1 VTEFVEPGADSY
13 EYGIVYV
20 RAPNEPHRAGMT
32 KSEADKWIAEWRQD
46 GGRDI
51 FRVIRRWLGPWEL
64 LGEITVDD
72 RDIETIVFESL
83 GEVSTCWD
91 PSTGDAV
98 FDSTRARAIGDRLLA
113 EIRARIV
120 GDRSDE
126 LREQRD
132 TARSQRAALA
142 QRCERL
148 DERRHEL
155 HDLLTVVETERDRL
169 RAVVVATA
177 TDARVLVKVLGQGSA
192 DAAAALAERIYDRH
206 EPYDVGEQLDG
217 SQIMG
222 RQPAEEPDSG

>member
-1 VTEFVEPGADSY
+1 LKIVWCIPRERNLASVTEFVEPGADSY

-169 RAVVVATA
+169 RAVVDIVR
-177 TDARVLVKVLGQGSA
+177 DAFLRPSDDEWKIDSGALVVLA
-192 DAAAALAERIYDRH
+192 DALNA
-206 EPYDVGEQLDG
+206 LDG
-217 SQIMG
+217 S
-222 RQPAEEPDSG
+222 AEATDG

>member
-1 VTEFVEPGADSY
+1 MGEYVSPIDGHRHFGDAGRAECAVCCLEAERDRLRAVVEDITAHASP
-13 EYGIVYV
+13 
-20 RAPNEPHRAGMT
+20 
-32 KSEADKWIAEWRQD
+32 IAEDDD
-46 GGRDI
+46 GFVAVGYT
-51 FRVIRRWLGPWEL
+51 
-64 LGEITVDD
+64 IT
-72 RDIETIVFESL
+72 IGAI
-83 GEVSTCWD
+83 WD

-169 RAVVVATA
+169 RSVVDIVR
-177 TDARVLVKVLGQGSA
+177 DAFLRPSDDEWKIDSGALVVLA
-192 DAAAALAERIYDRH
+192 DALNA
-206 EPYDVGEQLDG
+206 LDG
-217 SQIMG
+217 S
-222 RQPAEEPDSG
+222 AEATDG

>member
-1 VTEFVEPGADSY
+1 MGEYVSPIDGHRHFGDAGRAECAVCCLEAERDRLRAVVEDITAHASP
-13 EYGIVYV
+13 
-20 RAPNEPHRAGMT
+20 
-32 KSEADKWIAEWRQD
+32 IAEDDD
-46 GGRDI
+46 GFVAVGYT
-51 FRVIRRWLGPWEL
+51 
-64 LGEITVDD
+64 IT
-72 RDIETIVFESL
+72 IGAI
-83 GEVSTCWD
+83 WD

-142 QRCERL
+142 QSCERL

>member
-1 VTEFVEPGADSY
+1 MGEYVSPIDGHRHFGDAGRAECAVCCLEAERDRLRAVVEDITAHASP
-13 EYGIVYV
+13 
-20 RAPNEPHRAGMT
+20 
-32 KSEADKWIAEWRQD
+32 IAEDDD
-46 GGRDI
+46 GFVAVGYT
-51 FRVIRRWLGPWEL
+51 
-64 LGEITVDD
+64 IT
-72 RDIETIVFESL
+72 IGAI
-83 GEVSTCWD
+83 WD

>member
-1 VTEFVEPGADSY
+1 MGEYVSPIDGHRHFGDAGRAECAVCCLEAERDRLRAVVEDITAHASP
-13 EYGIVYV
+13 
-20 RAPNEPHRAGMT
+20 
-32 KSEADKWIAEWRQD
+32 IAEDDD
-46 GGRDI
+46 GFVAVGYT
-51 FRVIRRWLGPWEL
+51 
-64 LGEITVDD
+64 IT
-72 RDIETIVFESL
+72 IGAI
-83 GEVSTCWD
+83 WD

-132 TARSQRAALA
+132 TVRSQRAALA